1 MCTVVKP
8 HVKVENLVPFIPKS
22 SYKKVTILDKDYW
35 CFSLKVRIPSLGK
48 VRIVISYDNADFTG
62 TYAV

>member
-1 MCTVVKP
+1 MVQFATP
-8 HVKVENLVPFIPKS
+8 HIKVENLVPLIPKS